1 MIWVLLSM
9 AVIMLSIA
17 VMVKGWDDL
26 HGGMQWL

>member
-17 VMVKGWDDL
+17 VMVKGWNDL
-26 HGGMQWL
+26 HGGR